1 MHTNDVKRWCIK
13 WYIKMVDSDDVNKW
27 TTQMVFKNGLYR
39 WWIVIMC
46 RNGQHKWSCEM

>member
-1 MHTNDVKRWCIK
+1 
-13 WYIKMVDSDDVNKW
+13 MVDSDDVNKW